1 VRLVDGDA
9 RLVVDGDLTISGSTR
24 PITAQL
30 DIDGEGRVSGT
41 IPLAQTSWGIKPYRG
56 LVGALKVRDEL
67 EIVIAA
73 RLPVR

>member
-1 VRLVDGDA
+1 MPGSSSTA
-9 RLVVDGDLTISGSTR
+9 TSQISGSTR

-41 IPLAQTSWGIKPYRG
+41 IPLAQTSWGIKPYRA